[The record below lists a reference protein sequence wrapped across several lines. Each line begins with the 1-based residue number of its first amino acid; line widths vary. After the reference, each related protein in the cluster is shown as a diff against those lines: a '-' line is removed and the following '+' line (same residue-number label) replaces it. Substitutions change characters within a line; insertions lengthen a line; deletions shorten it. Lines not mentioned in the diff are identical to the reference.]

1 MRKLKSI
8 IVVTILLTILVLS
21 SCSTTRYDCRG
32 KKHHRLSNG
41 IYM

>member
-1 MRKLKSI
+1 MKRII
-8 IVVTILLTILVLS
+8 IVTTLLAILVLS
-21 SCSTTRYDCRG
+21 SCASTRYDCRG

>member
-1 MRKLKSI
+1 MKRLKLV
-8 IVVTILLTILVLS
+8 IVVAFLLAILGLS

-32 KKHHRLSNG
+32 KQHHRLSNG